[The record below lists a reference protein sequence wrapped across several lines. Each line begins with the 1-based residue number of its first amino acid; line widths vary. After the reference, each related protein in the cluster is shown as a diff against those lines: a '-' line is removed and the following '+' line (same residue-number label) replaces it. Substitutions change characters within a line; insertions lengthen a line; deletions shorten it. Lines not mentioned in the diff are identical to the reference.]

1 MKNFANKIIVIT
13 GAGSGM
19 GRAYALEFA
28 RLGARLA
35 LNDYDPAGLTE
46 TVQLLESSTSPAVFS
61 QAFDVG
67 NREAMNAFAAAVQH
81 ELGNAHVIINNAGI
95 GGGGQPVWAMSD
107 NDYER
112 TLQINF
118 FGVVYGTR
126 AFLPQLLANG
136 EGAIVN
142 VSSVFGLVGTP
153 NSSDYCAAK
162 FAVRGFSESLM
173 VELEES
179 PISVHLVHPGGI
191 RTNIAKGTPNG
202 EAFTR
207 KYLKTDPADV
217 AREVIQ
223 CIRSGKQRIV
233 LGHQSTQLWLA
244 SWALSLERRNRMLYR
259 MLKSMLDP
267 RQYDLVRRRT
277 AESARPCTDNNEAAR

>member
-35 LNDYDPAGLTE
+35 LNDYDPVGLAE

-67 NREAMNAFAAAVQH
+67 NREAMNAFAAAAQQ

-95 GGGGQPVWAMSD
+95 GGGGQPVWAMTD

-126 AFLPQLLANG
+126 AFLPQLLAND
-136 EGAIVN
+136 EGAVVN
-142 VSSVFGLVGTP
+142 ISSVFGLVGTP
-153 NSSDYCAAK
+153 NASDYCASK
-162 FAVRGFSESLM
+162 FAVRGFTESLM
-173 VELEES
+173 VELQES

-191 RTNIAKGTPNG
+191 NTNIAKDSPNG
-202 EAFTR
+202 EEFAR
-207 KYLKTDPADV
+207 KFLKTDPDDV
-217 AREVIQ
+217 AKEVIQ
-223 CIRSGKQRIV
+223 CIRSGKQRLV
-233 LGHQSTQLWLA
+233 LGHQSLPLWLM
-244 SWALSLERRNRMLYR
+244 SWGVSLERRNRLLYS
-259 MLKSMLDP
+259 MLKGMLDP
-267 RQYDLVRRRT
+267 KLYAVARRR
-277 AESARPCTDNNEAAR
+277 AP

>member
-19 GRAYALEFA
+19 GRAYALEFS

-35 LNDYDPAGLTE
+35 LNDYDPVGLAE
-46 TVQLLESSTSPAVFS
+46 TVSLLENSAAPSVFS

-67 NREAMNAFAAAVQH
+67 NREAMYAFAEAVQQH
-81 ELGNAHVIINNAGI
+81 LGNAHVVINNAGV
-95 GGGGQPVWAMSD
+95 GGGGQPVWAMQD
-107 NDYER
+107 ADYER

-142 VSSVFGLVGTP
+142 ISSIFGLVGTP
-153 NSSDYCAAK
+153 SASDYCAAK
-162 FAVRGFSESLM
+162 FAVRGFTESLM
-173 VELEES
+173 VELQES

-191 RTNIAKGTPNG
+191 NTNIAKGSPNG
-202 EAFTR
+202 EEFTR
-207 KYLKTDPADV
+207 KFLKTDPADV
-217 AREVIQ
+217 AREVIR
-223 CIRSGKQRIV
+223 CLGTGKQRIV
-233 LGHQSTQLWLA
+233 LGHQSRPVWLA
-244 SWALSLERRNRMLYR
+244 SWALSLERRNRLLYG
-259 MLKSMLDP
+259 MLKSVLDP
-267 RQYDLVRRRT
+267 QQYAKVRRR
-277 AESARPCTDNNEAAR
+277 AAQAD

>member
-1 MKNFANKIIVIT
+1 MKNFANKIVVIT

-35 LNDYDPAGLTE
+35 LNDYDRAGLAQ
-46 TVQLLESSTSPAVFS
+46 TVGLLEQSSPSPVFS

-67 NREAMNAFAAAVQH
+67 DREAMSAFAAEVRQQ
-81 ELGNAHVIINNAGI
+81 LGNAHVVINNAGV
-95 GGGGQPVWAMSD
+95 GGGGQPVWAMAD
-107 NDYER
+107 QDYER

-153 NSSDYCAAK
+153 SSSDYCAAK
-162 FAVRGFSESLM
+162 FAVRGFTESLM
-173 VELEES
+173 VELAES
-179 PISVHLVHPGGI
+179 SISVHLVHPGGI
-191 RTNIAKGTPNG
+191 NTNIAKGSPNG
-202 EAFTR
+202 EAFAR
-207 KYLKTDPADV
+207 QFLKTDPAEV
-217 AREVIQ
+217 AREVIR
-223 CIRSGKQRIV
+223 CIGTGKQRIV
-233 LGHQSTQLWLA
+233 LGHQSMRVWLA
-244 SWALSLERRNRMLYR
+244 SWALSLERRNRLLHHL
-259 MLKSMLDP
+259 LKSLLDP
-267 RQYDLVRRRT
+267 RQYDPVRRR
-277 AESARPCTDNNEAAR
+277 AP